1 MLNEKY
7 IIELI
12 IESRENRLDPI
23 KKTILEEWSKENP
36 SLRESLDKALNEMD
50 ELTSLKYINNRKP
63 NRDTII
69 FRSKKSRILKV
80 AKIGLGYAAAIVLI
94 VTIAI
99 FIQNSDNLSVTSINS
114 KQRAISGKDVVI
126 EFSDG
131 TSELANRNMN
141 NIDQDFIITK
151 DSLRVLSSKGQSIY
165 PISVYTPSN
174 KIFKITLPDGS
185 VVWLNSN
192 SSINFATKERKYNRE
207 VSIDGECFFDVSKE
221 INRSFTVKTRL
232 SKITV
237 LGTKFNVNDRVGE
250 DASVTLESGSLMV
263 ECNKLINNISS
274 GEQLTY
280 SNYNKTVVIKEVD
293 TQMYT
298 LWKDGFF
305 VFDNVSFKEILREL
319 SMWYSIDF
327 AIDDYNLQNKIIY
340 AVVKK
345 FQTIDTVMQKLER
358 TVKFT
363 YKIENGKV
371 SILTREE

>member
-1 MLNEKY
+1 MLDETY

-12 IESRENRLDPI
+12 IDSRENRLDPI
-23 KKTILEEWSKENP
+23 KQSILEEWSKKNP

-50 ELTSLKYINNRKP
+50 ELASIKYINNRKP
-63 NRDTII
+63 NRDIII
-69 FRSKKSRILKV
+69 FRSKKRRVFGLIKN
-80 AKIGLGYAAAIVLI
+80 GLGYAAAIVLI
-94 VTIAI
+94 VTIAF

-131 TSELANRNMN
+131 TSELANRNIN
-141 NIDQDFIITK
+141 NIDQNFIITK
-151 DSLRVLSSKGQSIY
+151 DSLIVSSSIGQSIY

-174 KIFKITLPDGS
+174 KIFKIILPDGS
-185 VVWLNSN
+185 AVWLNYN
-192 SSINFATKERKYNRE
+192 SSINFATEERKYNRE
-207 VSIDGECFFDVSKE
+207 VNIDGECFFDVSKE
-221 INRSFTVKTRL
+221 MNRSFTVKTRL

-293 TQMYT
+293 SQMYT

-371 SILTREE
+371 SILTSEE